1 MYFGNSICRGNSW
14 NGLKSHSS
22 HSELEMALFKSQTSY
37 KQSDLYFHWAF
48 LMAGELFLGLHQ
60 LNSMCQ
66 YKLVQKERNLKT
78 SHEAILMSW
87 WLKQKQKKKDYDS
100 RDYSASEIPLEW
112 GVVYRKYAIN
122 MSWVHSLKGK
132 IKSHNNIH

>member
-1 MYFGNSICRGNSW
+1 
-14 NGLKSHSS
+14 
-22 HSELEMALFKSQTSY
+22 MALFKSQTSY

-78 SHEAILMSW
+78 SHEAMVVKTEAEKERLWQQRLFCIRNTIRVGRGLQKVCNKYVMSSFSER
-87 WLKQKQKKKDYDS
+87 QNKKS
-100 RDYSASEIPLEW
+100 
-112 GVVYRKYAIN
+112 
-122 MSWVHSLKGK
+122 
-132 IKSHNNIH
+132 